1 MHMTNSN
8 RVTVFGVALL
18 LIVASLSYS
27 FLPVMASAGQ
37 GTFALDLTGHSLN
50 GNLQNAIV
58 KTDSVSMNMI
68 LNGNIQTSI
77 GQVPITANGVWVGT
91 RNGTKLSGSIQ
102 DVSGTVH
109 ACFLFW
115 CGQATFIG
123 QGEWS
128 GTLNSTQG
136 TGVFDGTITFTSSDF
151 TQIHLGQPAP
161 ITGTWTADFQLT

>member
-8 RVTVFGVALL
+8 RVAVFGVALL

-27 FLPVMASAGQ
+27 FLPVMASAGE
-37 GTFALDLTGHSLN
+37 GTFALDLTGYSLN

-58 KTDSVSMNMI
+58 NVTSVSMNMI

-77 GQVPITANGVWVGT
+77 GQVPITATGLWVGT
-91 RNGTKLSGSIQ
+91 RDGTNLSGSIQ
-102 DVSGTVH
+102 DVSGTVY
-109 ACFLFW
+109 ACFLLW

-128 GTLNSTQG
+128 GTLTSTQG
-136 TGVFDGTITFTSSDF
+136 TGVFDGTITFTRSDF
-151 TQIHLGQPAP
+151 SQIQLNQPAP
-161 ITGTWTADFQLT
+161 ITGTWMADFQLT

>member
-1 MHMTNSN
+1 MTNSK

-37 GTFALDLTGHSLN
+37 GTFALDLTGYSLN

-58 KTDSVSMNMI
+58 NATSVSMNMI
-68 LNGNIQTSI
+68 LNRNIQTSI
-77 GQVPITANGVWVGT
+77 GQVPITASGVWVGT
-91 RNGTKLSGSIQ
+91 RNGSSLSGLIQ

-128 GTLNSTQG
+128 GTLASTQG
-136 TGVFDGTITFTSSDF
+136 TGVFDGTITITSSDF
-151 TQIHLGQPAP
+151 SQIQLDQPAS
-161 ITGTWTADFQLT
+161 ITGTWAADFQLT

>member
-1 MHMTNSN
+1 MHMASSN
-8 RVTVFGVALL
+8 RVAVFGVALL

-37 GTFALDLTGHSLN
+37 GTFALDLTGYSLN

-58 KTDSVSMNMI
+58 NATSVSMNMV

-77 GQVPITANGVWVGT
+77 GQVPITASGVWVGA
-91 RNGTKLSGSIQ
+91 RNGSSLSGLIQ
-102 DVSGTVH
+102 DVSGTVQ

-115 CGQATFIG
+115 CGKATFIG

-128 GTLNSTQG
+128 GTLTSTQG
-136 TGVFDGTITFTSSDF
+136 AGVFDGTITFVSSDF
-151 TQIHLGQPAP
+151 SQIQLNQPAP
-161 ITGTWTADFQLT
+161 ISGTWTADFQLT